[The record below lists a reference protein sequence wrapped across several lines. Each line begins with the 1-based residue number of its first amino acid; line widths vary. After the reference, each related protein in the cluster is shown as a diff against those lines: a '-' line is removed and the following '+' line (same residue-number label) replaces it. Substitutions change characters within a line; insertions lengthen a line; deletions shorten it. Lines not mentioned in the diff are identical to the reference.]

1 MTQDIDLKGL
11 DVPGYVKFTIKA
23 DDNIENNTIHEAFKE
38 MARVECGN
46 DYTLAIRKLLE
57 YYERDAKFDSLYHLI
72 VELDQR
78 ITVIEQSL
86 LDEPEES
93 EDDEGAF

>member
-23 DDNIENNTIHEAFKE
+23 DDNIENNTVHEAFKE
-38 MARVECGN
+38 MAKVECGN
-46 DYTLAIRKLLE
+46 DYTLALRKLLE
-57 YYERDAKFDSLYHLI
+57 YYERDAKFDSLYSLI

-78 ITVIEQSL
+78 ITVIEQALS
-86 LDEPEES
+86 DEPVEEE
-93 EDDEGAF
+93 EDGGSF